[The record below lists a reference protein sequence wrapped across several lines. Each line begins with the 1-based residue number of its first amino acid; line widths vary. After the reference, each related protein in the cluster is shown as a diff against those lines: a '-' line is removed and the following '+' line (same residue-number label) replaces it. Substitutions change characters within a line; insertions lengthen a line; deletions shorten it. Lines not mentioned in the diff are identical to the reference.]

1 MLEAQKAIILVDF
14 LLYIDLKSGEKRQV
28 SLNCVRVYEGFVD
41 ILFFFLCVERSA
53 SEDNNNQNRYKAA
66 SVGPTCFNA

>member
-28 SLNCVRVYEGFVD
+28 SLNCVRVYEGFVV
-41 ILFFFLCVERSA
+41 ILFFF
-53 SEDNNNQNRYKAA
+53 
-66 SVGPTCFNA
+66 SVR